1 MLTSLPLV
9 QELHHPA
16 MRERH
21 WQQLMSVSS
30 ASFARLPPKNSAV
43 GKSMPETLARAEC
56 LIAGHC

>member
-21 WQQLMSVSS
+21 WQQLMNVR
-30 ASFARLPPKNSAV
+30 AACKVQRLPFFMSLMHVYHSNIGRPSTGA
-43 GKSMPETLARAEC
+43 C
-56 LIAGHC
+56 